1 MLFCF
6 SFTFSFFFFFFFKHN
21 LKRWRFIKEKNDIK
35 QTPWK
40 SFPPIRVWR
49 MASQNLVFLI
59 DSAYG
64 SQSAGA
70 AAPNLVR
77 LGSLKLLNYFGCK
90 YGFEKVRWGFKFFD
104 SLQAKSKLSR
114 ASDFRELKEKHLE
127 EFERELGRRCQQAG
141 EKRLQDV
148 GSLPCRAVVIQN
160 ALKET
165 LLDYQWDRPDIT
177 SPTKATLRTSRRRP
191 VLHGIG
197 EASSSLMED
206 DLASRN
212 QNVLFL
218 FHPCPHSRS
227 ELERFGSV
235 GSPGFDDGELFCSQQ
250 LLEKLLP
257 PKVQDLLLQQKI
269 VLHWVD
275 TAEYAKLLELPN
287 HFGYRTV
294 REVLQQVG
302 GSMVPLDGLLQL
314 TYDARGNPAR
324 LDVEYGAGEPALS
337 HFNGGSC
344 TVMFPFESSINYLM
358 CSEPLYRVAFPQL
371 TAVLSIAE
379 GLVTEEQHRCA
390 VTLDPVSCTPRTLLR
405 PRNITLKGTVRDW
418 DPLKASPLGTSSW
431 ILQRSKETLEPE
443 AETPLFQQLLKRLT
457 CEGLHMVA
465 DVTSWEGLPTVTGVL
480 SPLTATVALLTLIWS
495 EPVAGV
501 VDFLSQGTM
510 AESTEE
516 IESSELPEVV
526 SGVLNH
532 LYSSKEEEHETHA
545 EDDPVP
551 PWVQQEL
558 SRETSQGTALVE
570 GWFPFSSV
578 SGSSSALME
587 SFRLLQAGEEEEE
600 ESDPEA
606 VLTNCLS
613 EFYQRKADQDF
624 GAAAKQG
631 NGRRRGLQR
640 TPVRQKMKTMSRS
653 LQMLNVAR
661 LNVKAQKL
669 QPEGPQQP
677 LVGEK
682 GPRKPSKRRSGDERG
697 EKGRL
702 SACSVDFKTEEELV
716 SHLKESYQKAVSEGD
731 SSERT
736 LVHSTVATIKSF
748 FKTGETQDT
757 EMNCINLL
765 KTHLLKTSKAIR
777 QQYENSQQKEA
788 KVRECRLQCLLRL
801 EVCAQCPSLQG
812 DECTEQ
818 LVEEMIEMLRILSL
832 TKDPPYLTRFLEEE
846 VLVIYVPSIATVLG
860 DLYYSLGTQV
870 PEKLALVLPAHFF
883 SDESMSQENNSV
895 SEAQL
900 PPSVAASADS
910 TGNKVDQLEE
920 LRTRSAKKRRHSS
933 LARHRSITES
943 SQGLRQIEMPARS
956 LRRENSQSHLS
967 GANGQLLPPQKE
979 TVQEV
984 IKVRRNLFNQ
994 EALSPRKRLKMLRSQ
1009 SVSAVEGLKHRRS
1022 RSTEG
1027 ARDHRKLL
1035 TTKVMETPLHKQVS
1049 NRLLHRQIK
1058 GRQSDS
1064 ALDVGIVEESPEK
1077 PAETKVRRSPR
1088 INKQSFAC
1096 RGSSSF
1102 YSLGQPKSRNLERVH
1117 SASLLQSLSTQKA
1130 ALQSPKRLLFGA
1142 VLEKTSPEAVDAPER
1157 RKSRQHLSSSEEL
1170 NAVQTLRKSSRKT
1183 PQKFTN
1189 PSAKL
1194 RTPRKSHS
1202 RFPRT
1207 TRRTKEDSGKSP
1219 RKTTQR
1225 FTSPSAKF
1233 RTPKKSPLV
1242 LPPLRSPS
1250 RTPGSSRKKTP
1261 SKSPALTKRVAKDL
1275 GKSFTPSK
1283 DRRNSPSKFPKRKSE
1298 CSLAVTPQKDSSPG
1312 SKFSSPLKHMKNFCS
1327 PEKTPQKS
1335 TPDMCKNSS
1344 QMPQRAPGSSSARSP
1359 VRIRVRTRST
1369 PGKSETELQE
1379 TWFAPTLHTP
1389 TGTPL
1394 KPVTPCTPKSPRRT
1408 SQMDTLIVHVQKTS
1422 SLKHSPCKTVPDT
1435 SCTPEGTPQ
1444 KSRFPSP
1451 RTPRDSTLPSSQT
1464 PSRTNCNIF
1473 GESEIHY
1480 PERPVKPRSASLK
1493 DTLKAKSNAP
1503 TANFSSNKTSTQSP
1517 LWRPS
1522 TDLSSPS
1529 QFLKQQSP
1537 VKALSEPEWTIRA
1550 AGVRSSRKGSKSSEN
1565 QQTISSPSQKALK
1578 FQKCNTFNTSLLV
1591 GSRDVKN
1598 VLVVQTHV
1606 PNSQNSSQTLEDVPG
1621 SQVSAGVVLVSERL
1635 DSSSL
1640 ASTGTS
1646 ESFTIS
1652 SQTEEESVEVAGARV
1667 VPMEAE
1673 LKMKPSFS
1681 RKQSSS
1687 IVWSTLPSTPSTSAK
1702 PKDSTSPST
1711 YEFRWTPDR
1720 RQRLAAARLEAPMFP
1735 TKSSIPRAPQ
1745 ASKSRGKVALED
1757 TPTYEV
1763 ELEMQDSG
1771 LPKLRFKRTD
1781 SSSKLGLENDLSCGQ
1796 HQTPKGHQKNK
1807 DRRSPLPDLSGA
1819 WCARHSGK
1827 AETGCISPSCFHS
1840 SHGTPAKSTPGK
1852 GGVQTYICQSC
1863 TPTRSTPS
1871 TASPSQA
1878 EGGIPW
1884 TPSPQHRGRA
1894 TPDAI
1899 KNWPRKKKA
1908 ATGTS
1913 GNSRNKKGHQECAA
1927 GNVPVAE
1934 KDSLMMSF
1942 SEPCSSKALNLEDIE
1957 LEGVCR
1963 LQEQSPS
1970 REEVT
1975 PEDAS
1980 SRETFGLR
1988 SRKRGSG
1995 CLSPGDGTLR
2005 RVKKPHLSDTDGLGS
2020 CFSEEVG
2027 SLDKNKLEQTGLSTL
2042 ASRSR
2047 SFARQIS
2054 TGDDEVFNISA
2065 VTPPSGKMKVLSA
2078 NSLFALTQSPLLY
2091 QGKTPPSREK
2101 RTAGDGS
2108 DLDTPTS
2115 KRSALAA
2122 TSDPETVPFTQV
2134 SARRSTS
2141 RTYSRKKL
2149 L

>member
-1 MLFCF
+1 
-6 SFTFSFFFFFFFKHN
+6 
-21 LKRWRFIKEKNDIK
+21 
-35 QTPWK
+35 
-40 SFPPIRVWR
+40 

-956 LRRENSQSHLS
+956 LRRVRQENSQSHLS

-1077 PAETKVRRSPR
+1077 PAVETKVRRSPR

-1117 SASLLQSLSTQKA
+1117 SASLLQSLSTQKPNLK

-1379 TWFAPTLHTP
+1379 TW
-1389 TGTPL
+1389 
-1394 KPVTPCTPKSPRRT
+1394 
-1408 SQMDTLIVHVQKTS
+1408 
-1422 SLKHSPCKTVPDT
+1422 TVPDT

-1537 VKALSEPEWTIRA
+1537 VKALT
-1550 AGVRSSRKGSKSSEN
+1550 
-1565 QQTISSPSQKALK
+1565 
-1578 FQKCNTFNTSLLV
+1578 
-1591 GSRDVKN
+1591 
-1598 VLVVQTHV
+1598 
-1606 PNSQNSSQTLEDVPG
+1606 
-1621 SQVSAGVVLVSERL
+1621 
-1635 DSSSL
+1635 
-1640 ASTGTS
+1640 STGTS

-2005 RVKKPHLSDTDGLGS
+2005 RVKKPH
-2020 CFSEEVG
+2020 EVG

-2101 RTAGDGS
+2101 RTAGKYVY
-2108 DLDTPTS
+2108 LF
-2115 KRSALAA
+2115 